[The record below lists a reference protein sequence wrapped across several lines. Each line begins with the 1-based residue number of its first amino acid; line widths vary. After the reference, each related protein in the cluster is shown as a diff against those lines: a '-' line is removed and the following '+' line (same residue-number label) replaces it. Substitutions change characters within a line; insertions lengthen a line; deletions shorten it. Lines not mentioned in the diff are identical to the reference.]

1 MPDLDDRTNL
11 PLPDLSHLPLP
22 ASRQVI
28 HTEAF
33 RSRAEAVHRF
43 NDKLGPLGWMASLDA
58 DPVLHRTPGQRDGLG
73 ADSHPRHPRLMAVR
87 MAAHRSRTSTASN

>member
-43 NDKLGPLGWMASLDA
+43 NDKLGPLGWRLLTLTPFFTAHQVNATDW
-58 DPVLHRTPGQRDGLG
+58 VLIVTRDIPG
-73 ADSHPRHPRLMAVR
+73 
-87 MAAHRSRTSTASN
+87 